1 VTVLRAA
8 AAVALVALACASKKG
23 GEPAAAPQPRVIVET
38 AAGARHRV
46 DVELARTDPERRQGL
61 MDRPSLPDDA
71 GMLFVF
77 DAPSLQ
83 SFWMKNTLIP
93 LDMIFID
100 DAGTIVGIVESAEPR
115 TLTPRSVGK
124 PSRYVLEV
132 NGGWSK
138 AHGVRAGDRVRFEDV
153 PRF

>member
-1 VTVLRAA
+1 VKALRAV
-8 AAVALVALACASKKG
+8 AAVALVAFACASKKG
-23 GEPAAAPQPRVIVET
+23 GEAPPASRPRVVVET
-38 AAGARHRV
+38 AAGARHPV
-46 DVELARTDPERRQGL
+46 DVELARTDPERRKGL
-61 MDRPSLPDDA
+61 MDRPSLPENA
-71 GMLFVF
+71 GMLFIF

-83 SFWMKNTLIP
+83 AFWMKDTLIP

-100 DAGTIVGIVESAEPR
+100 DAGTIVGIVESAAPQ

-132 NGGWSK
+132 NGGWSR
-138 AHGVRAGDRVRFEDV
+138 AHGVRAGDRVRFENV